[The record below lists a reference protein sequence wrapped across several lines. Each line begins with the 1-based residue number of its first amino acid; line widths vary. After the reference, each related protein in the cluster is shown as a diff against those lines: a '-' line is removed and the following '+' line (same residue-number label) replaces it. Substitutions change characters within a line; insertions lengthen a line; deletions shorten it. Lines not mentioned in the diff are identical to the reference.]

1 MLVANQNKDVSIQIR
16 LPAEIKKKIAS
27 RASNSGLSISEY
39 ARTVLLLTSGVL
51 KEEMDNFWKET
62 MEIEKEYKAG
72 KYIST
77 SAEDLIKLGRQ
88 ARNAN

>member
-1 MLVANQNKDVSIQIR
+1 MLAANQNKDVSIQIR
-16 LPAEIKKKIAS
+16 LPLAIKMKIAS

-39 ARTVLLLTSGVL
+39 TRTILLLTSGVL
-51 KEEMDNFWKET
+51 QEEVDNFWKET

-72 KYIST
+72 KNTAT